1 MVSCLL
7 LPQAARH
14 VAKLETVSATC
25 RLAQEEEL
33 QILETELVVKDDTCA
48 AFDAKKH
55 DPYSLAL
62 VKNRLHSLRAQVDA
76 AAAAADGKLP
86 LSGLSAKCWA
96 PPREA
101 TTAWPFYQDNTV
113 FGVTYDGMEEVM
125 DGEGW
130 ETHKMGPEGA
140 GSHAPPGGWLVV
152 AVFHTLWSQECL
164 DIMPSLQE
172 LVPMHPYVK
181 FVGVRADCRGLQ
193 PVAKKLGVED
203 FPTIMLLRGGVD
215 TNKLDKDA
223 AVFAAVA
230 AAASSPSLRG
240 EKETKGETKEG
251 GETKY
256 NDDGKFDPDA
266 AVDTSGWVIGGL
278 RTIEKLTRLLQ
289 KYTTD
294 DDKRCAQEWR
304 RIVRQREAD
313 ELGIALDEEESED
326 EFTGSMEWTWDPEQ
340 CGENMRIG
348 VSGLAVQLSDGAEG
362 EAGQVTWEYRNK
374 GGSLQWS
381 VLPNDIQMQ
390 VRRL

>member
-1 MVSCLL
+1 MNSFTLR
-7 LPQAARH
+7 PD
-14 VAKLETVSATC
+14 TVTHT
-25 RLAQEEEL
+25 EL
-33 QILETELVVKDDTCA
+33 Q
-48 AFDAKKH
+48 F
-55 DPYSLAL
+55 YSF
-62 VKNRLHSLRAQVDA
+62 R
-76 AAAAADGKLP
+76 
-86 LSGLSAKCWA
+86 
-96 PPREA
+96 
-101 TTAWPFYQDNTV
+101 
-113 FGVTYDGMEEVM
+113 YDGMEEVM

-164 DIMPSLQE
+164 DILPSLQE

-215 TNKLDKDA
+215 VNKLDKDA

-230 AAASSPSLRG
+230 AAAASSSSSSLRG

-251 GETKY
+251 GETKHN
-256 NDDGKFDPDA
+256 NDGGSTLDSCSTPRCKNTEGLKADETEDGSPLYCTDCWLAHDADFDPEA

-289 KYTTD
+289 KHATD

-326 EFTGSMEWTWDPEQ
+326 EFTGSMEWTYVE
-340 CGENMRIG
+340 EF
-348 VSGLAVQLSDGAEG
+348 L
-362 EAGQVTWEYRNK
+362 
-374 GGSLQWS
+374 
-381 VLPNDIQMQ
+381 
-390 VRRL
+390 